1 MNKVLSLVMS
11 SLPLAIFHLERRM
24 ALASM
29 KVLARLAT
37 AFLLAATAAPVMA
50 SSVQWNGRL
59 SLVKCDQI
67 GNGMEFTLDEGQRV
81 PRSQVDAVCSCIATD
96 TNQKGWELRTLD
108 RMSRG
113 EEVGFIPRNGAI
125 SRFGKAVNACTAGK
139 FYQAS
144 STTAKPA
151 PSEVPQQADPNRLS
165 LRNQQILGFVGGG
178 PIGII
183 AGPAVYNA
191 LGGNLLLWI
200 IVGLFFGS
208 VLWSLSIYIPVMI
221 IQGIVRFLSSK

>member
-1 MNKVLSLVMS
+1 MRT
-11 SLPLAIFHLERRM
+11 ERFIA
-24 ALASM
+24 AL
-29 KVLARLAT
+29 LAT
-37 AFLLAATAAPVMA
+37 TVATPALA

-59 SLVKCDQI
+59 SAVKCDQI

-81 PRSQVDAVCSCIATD
+81 PRSQVDAVCSCIATE

-125 SRFGKAVNACTAGK
+125 SRFGKAVETCTTGK
-139 FYQAS
+139 YYQAS
-144 STTAKPA
+144 YTTTKPVR
-151 PSEVPQQADPNRLS
+151 SEAQQQVDPNRLS

-178 PIGII
+178 PIGIF
-183 AGPAVYNA
+183 AGPAMYDA
-191 LGGNLLLWI
+191 LGGNLILWI

-208 VLWSLSIYIPVMI
+208 ALWSLSIYIPVMI
-221 IQGIVRFLSSK
+221 IGGIVRLFSGK

>member
-1 MNKVLSLVMS
+1 MRT
-11 SLPLAIFHLERRM
+11 ERFI
-24 ALASM
+24 AA
-29 KVLARLAT
+29 
-37 AFLLAATAAPVMA
+37 LLAATVATPALA

-59 SLVKCDQI
+59 SAVKCDQI

-81 PRSQVDAVCSCIATD
+81 PRSQVDAVCSCIATE

-125 SRFGKAVNACTAGK
+125 SRFGKAVDSCTAGK
-139 FYQAS
+139 YYQAS
-144 STTAKPA
+144 STTARSVPSDA
-151 PSEVPQQADPNRLS
+151 PVQADPNRLS

-178 PIGII
+178 PIGIL
-183 AGPAVYNA
+183 AGPAMYDA
-191 LGGNLLLWI
+191 LGGNLILWI

-208 VLWSLSIYIPVMI
+208 ALWSLSIYIPVMVI
-221 IQGIVRFLSSK
+221 GGIVRFLSGK

>member
-1 MNKVLSLVMS
+1 MRT
-11 SLPLAIFHLERRM
+11 ERFIA
-24 ALASM
+24 AL
-29 KVLARLAT
+29 LAT
-37 AFLLAATAAPVMA
+37 TVATPALA

-59 SLVKCDQI
+59 SAVKCDQI

-81 PRSQVDAVCSCIATD
+81 PRSQVDAVCSCIATE

-125 SRFGKAVNACTAGK
+125 SRFGKAVDSCTAGK
-139 FYQAS
+139 YYQAS
-144 STTAKPA
+144 SKTAQPV
-151 PSEVPQQADPNRLS
+151 SSQTPQQADPNRLS

-178 PIGII
+178 PIGIL
-183 AGPAVYNA
+183 AGPAMYDA
-191 LGGNLLLWI
+191 LGGNLILWI

-208 VLWSLSIYIPVMI
+208 ALWSLSIYIPVMI
-221 IQGIVRFLSSK
+221 IGGIVRLFSGK